1 MNRLENEFLIIETS
15 NYGAEL
21 TRIFSKKENKEILW
35 NGDAKYWGRHS
46 PILFPI
52 VGRLKDNETIIDD
65 KVYTMTQ
72 HGFAR
77 DMNFDLV
84 DISDNLISY
93 KLASNED
100 TKKYYPYEFELFIT
114 YKLVNNSV
122 NIDWKVK
129 NIGNDD
135 MYFSIGAHPAF
146 NINSNINDYYLELEC
161 RDNVENISLNGPYN
175 DVHTK
180 INTLDKL
187 DLSSDI
193 FKNDA
198 LIYTNID
205 SIKLKSKKDNYF
217 INVLFKDFPLVG
229 IWCPYYKDTNSVAPF
244 LCIEP
249 WYGLCDNINSDK
261 VFKNKQFINL
271 LKSEE
276 IFNTSYTI
284 SIEN

>member
-1 MNRLENEFLIIETS
+1 
-15 NYGAEL
+15 
-21 TRIFSKKENKEILW
+21 
-35 NGDAKYWGRHS
+35 
-46 PILFPI
+46 
-52 VGRLKDNETIIDD
+52 
-65 KVYTMTQ
+65 
-72 HGFAR
+72 
-77 DMNFDLV
+77 
-84 DISDNLISY
+84 
-93 KLASNED
+93 
-100 TKKYYPYEFELFIT
+100 
-114 YKLVNNSV
+114 
-122 NIDWKVK
+122 
-129 NIGNDD
+129 